1 MSKDAFDYDSFG
13 EFQHKSICEL
23 TTAKSYYNWFYSSFR
38 FFKFKLI
45 IVHKLKCAKLSLTI
59 HIYIFF
65 ETQYLTSLI
74 DVITELIG
82 DRSGGPK
89 ISGELPSEESE
100 TKWQAK
106 EDNKVGSLRHRMINK
121 SGMPLREQF
130 NLWPRRDASR
140 SFSFFLV
147 LIYSHRAARCSHAA
161 RESFSRGP
169 KRTARAEPVLL
180 PSARTAIQIR
190 MANGSFPQ
198 TLTLNVNCS
207 LNLWQPVYLLSSRAS
222 FDPILSSDGAALSP
236 FHPISTE

>member
-1 MSKDAFDYDSFG
+1 
-13 EFQHKSICEL
+13 
-23 TTAKSYYNWFYSSFR
+23 
-38 FFKFKLI
+38 
-45 IVHKLKCAKLSLTI
+45 
-59 HIYIFF
+59 
-65 ETQYLTSLI
+65 
-74 DVITELIG
+74 
-82 DRSGGPK
+82 
-89 ISGELPSEESE
+89 
-100 TKWQAK
+100 
-106 EDNKVGSLRHRMINK
+106 MINK

-222 FDPILSSDGAALSP
+222 FEPDPLFRRGGSLSVPPYFNRITTAIHRQRRNPWNKPSD
-236 FHPISTE
+236 